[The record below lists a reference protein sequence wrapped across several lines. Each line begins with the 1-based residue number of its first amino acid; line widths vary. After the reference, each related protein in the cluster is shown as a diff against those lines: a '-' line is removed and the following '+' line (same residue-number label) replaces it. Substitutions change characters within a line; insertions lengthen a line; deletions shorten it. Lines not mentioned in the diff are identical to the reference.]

1 MYWRIHILYSPI
13 RFQNTQQYTMNT
25 ATKYSVSDAAT
36 LYKKSRATL
45 YKDIKNGVL
54 SRDHDG
60 FIDFSEL
67 LRVYGEPFGVK
78 QVKRIDTSPIQ
89 NQNTSEYTD
98 KTVVELKNQID
109 FLKKQL
115 EKAEDREAKAN
126 ARIDTLLTLI
136 EMKPPKANMTTFTD
150 QEQPQSNTAPAQ
162 PEPGTVDTK
171 NEGLTTLVEK
181 ENKRIAVPEHVEP
194 EPPKRGFLSRFFL
207 PNG

>member
-1 MYWRIHILYSPI
+1 
-13 RFQNTQQYTMNT
+13 MNT

-45 YKDIKNGVL
+45 YKDIKNGTL

-60 FIDFSEL
+60 FIDLSEL
-67 LRVYGEPFGVK
+67 LRVYGEPFGTK
-78 QVKRIDTSPIQ
+78 QSKRIDTPSIQ

-98 KTVVELKNQID
+98 KTVLELKNQID

-115 EKAEDREAKAN
+115 EKAEDRESKAN

-136 EMKPPKANMTTFTD
+136 EMKPPTANMTTFTD
-150 QEQPQSNTAPAQ
+150 QKPSQDIATDPR
-162 PEPGTVDTK
+162 PEPEPKYD
-171 NEGLTTLVEK
+171 GLTTPEQNG
-181 ENKRIAVPEHVEP
+181 NKRISVAKAIEEEP
-194 EPPKRGFLSRFFL
+194 KKRGFFSRFFL